1 MSSTVVT
8 GIGELITNDSTL
20 GDGSILGALRD
31 AALLIEDGKV
41 AWVGSS
47 KGAPSADHAI
57 EAHGKSVI
65 PGFVDS
71 HTHAVFGGDRVRDF
85 VGRMTGEKYAA
96 GGIKTTVAA
105 TREADIDHLRT
116 HTAGIVGE
124 LRAGGITTFEIK
136 SGYGLD
142 VQSEAKILDVA
153 KEFTEEVTFL
163 GAHVVPA
170 EFASERENYISLVIG
185 EMLDTC
191 APKAKWIDVFCDTGA
206 FTPEESYRILD
217 AGIARGLLPRLHGNQ
232 LGHTGGVELALKV
245 DAASVD
251 HCTYLSDEEIAALA
265 SSSTIA
271 TLLPGAEFSTRS
283 PYPDARRL
291 YAHGAKVALAT
302 DCNPGTSFITSM
314 PWVIATAVREM
325 YFSPAQALH
334 AATFGGAQALRRSD
348 IGHLGIG
355 ARADFVILDAP
366 SYEYLAY
373 RPGAQLIS
381 RVIAA
386 V

>member
-8 GIGELITNDSTL
+8 GIGELVTNDPTM
-20 GDGSILGALRD
+20 GDGTILGTLRD
-31 AALLIEDGKV
+31 AAFLVEDGKV
-41 AWVGSS
+41 AWIGSS
-47 KGAPSADHAI
+47 KGAPSADQVI
-57 EAHGKSVI
+57 EASGKSVI

-105 TREADIDHLRT
+105 TREAGVDQLRE

-153 KEFTEEVTFL
+153 NEFTQEVTFL

-170 EFASERENYISLVIG
+170 EFASEREQYVSLVIG

-206 FTPEESYRILD
+206 FTPEESRRILD

-232 LGHTGGVELALKV
+232 LGHTGGVELALEV
-245 DAASVD
+245 DAGSVD
-251 HCTYLSDEEIAALA
+251 HCTYLSDEEIVALA
-265 SSSTIA
+265 SSNTVA

-291 YAHGAKVALAT
+291 YARGAKVALAT

-348 IGHLGIG
+348 IGHLGMG
-355 ARADFVILDAP
+355 ARADFVILNAP

-373 RPGAQLIS
+373 RPGAHLVS

>member
-170 EFASERENYISLVIG
+170 EFASERENYISLLIG

>member
-8 GIGELITNDSTL
+8 GIGELVTNDPTM
-20 GDGSILGALRD
+20 GDGTILGTLRD
-31 AALLIEDGKV
+31 AAFLVEDGKV
-41 AWVGSS
+41 AWIGSS
-47 KGAPSADHAI
+47 KGAPSADQVI
-57 EAHGKSVI
+57 EASGKSVI

-105 TREADIDHLRT
+105 TREAGVDQLRE

-153 KEFTEEVTFL
+153 NEFTQEVTFL

-170 EFASERENYISLVIG
+170 EFASEREQYVSLVIG

-206 FTPEESYRILD
+206 FTPEESRRILD

-232 LGHTGGVELALKV
+232 LGHTGGVELALEV

-251 HCTYLSDEEIAALA
+251 HCTYLSDEEIVALA
-265 SSSTIA
+265 SSNTVA

-283 PYPDARRL
+283 RYPDARRL
-291 YAHGAKVALAT
+291 YARGAKVALAT

-348 IGHLGIG
+348 IGHLGMG

-373 RPGAQLIS
+373 RPGAHLVS

>member
-8 GIGELITNDSTL
+8 GIGELITNDPTV
-20 GDGSILGALRD
+20 GDGTILGTLRD
-31 AALLIEDGKV
+31 AAFLVEDGKV
-41 AWVGSS
+41 AWIGSS
-47 KGAPSADHAI
+47 KGAPSADQVI
-57 EAHGKSVI
+57 EASGKSVI

-105 TREADIDHLRT
+105 TREAGVDQLRE

-153 KEFTEEVTFL
+153 NEFTQEVTFL

-170 EFASERENYISLVIG
+170 EFASEREQYVSLVIG

-206 FTPEESYRILD
+206 FTPEESRRILD

-232 LGHTGGVELALKV
+232 LGHTGGVELALEV

-251 HCTYLSDEEIAALA
+251 HCTYLSDEEIVALA
-265 SSSTIA
+265 SSNTVA

-291 YAHGAKVALAT
+291 YARGAKVALAT

-348 IGHLGIG
+348 IGHLGMG

-373 RPGAQLIS
+373 RPGAHLVS

>member
-8 GIGELITNDSTL
+8 GIGELVTNDPTS
-20 GDGSILGALRD
+20 GDGSLLGIVRD
-31 AALLIEDGKV
+31 AAFVFDGGKV
-41 AWVGSS
+41 AWIGSS
-47 KGAPSADHAI
+47 KSAPSADQVI
-57 EAHGKSVI
+57 EAAGKSVV

-85 VGRMTGEKYAA
+85 VGRMTGEKYSA

-105 TREADIDHLRT
+105 TRQASVDQLRE
-116 HTAGIVGE
+116 HTAGIVRE

-142 VQSEAKILDVA
+142 LESESKILDVA
-153 KEFTEEVTFL
+153 SEFTKEVTFL

-170 EFASERENYISLVIG
+170 EFASEREHYISLVLG
-185 EMLDTC
+185 EMLNLC

-206 FTPEESYRILD
+206 FTPEESRRILD
-217 AGIARGLLPRLHGNQ
+217 AGMARGLLPRLHGNQ
-232 LGHTGGVELALKV
+232 LGHTGGVQLALEV

-251 HCTYLSDEEIAALA
+251 HCTYLSDDEVSALA
-265 SSSTIA
+265 SSHTVA

-291 YAHGAKVALAT
+291 YAQGAKVALAT
-302 DCNPGTSFITSM
+302 DCNPGTSFMTSM

-325 YFSPAQALH
+325 FFTPAQALH
-334 AATFGGAQALRRSD
+334 AATLGGAQALRRLD

-355 ARADFVILDAP
+355 ARADFVVLDAP

-373 RPGAQLIS
+373 RPGSNLIS

>member
-8 GIGELITNDSTL
+8 GIGELVTNDPTM
-20 GDGSILGALRD
+20 GDGTILGTLRD
-31 AALLIEDGKV
+31 AAFLVEDGKV
-41 AWVGSS
+41 AWIGSS
-47 KGAPSADHAI
+47 KGAPSADQVI
-57 EAHGKSVI
+57 EASGKSVI

-105 TREADIDHLRT
+105 TREAGVDQLRE

-153 KEFTEEVTFL
+153 NEFTQEVTFL

-170 EFASERENYISLVIG
+170 EFASEREQYVSLVIG

-206 FTPEESYRILD
+206 FTPEESRRILD

-232 LGHTGGVELALKV
+232 LGHTGGVELALEV

-251 HCTYLSDEEIAALA
+251 HCTYLSDEEIVALA
-265 SSSTIA
+265 SSNTVA

-291 YAHGAKVALAT
+291 YARGAKVALAT

-348 IGHLGIG
+348 IGHLGMG
-355 ARADFVILDAP
+355 ARADFVILNAP

-373 RPGAQLIS
+373 RPGAHLVS

>member
-20 GDGSILGALRD
+20 GDGTILGALRD

-41 AWVGSS
+41 AWIGSS

-265 SSSTIA
+265 SSSTIV

>member
-1 MSSTVVT
+1 MSSTVIT
-8 GIGELITNDSTL
+8 GIGQLVTNDPTL
-20 GDGSILGALRD
+20 GDGSLLGIVRD
-31 AALLIEDGKV
+31 AAFVVEAGKV
-41 AWVGSS
+41 AWIGSS
-47 KGAPSADHAI
+47 KSVPSADQVI
-57 EAHGKSVI
+57 EASGMGVI

-105 TREADIDHLRT
+105 TQEATVEKLRE
-116 HTAGIVGE
+116 HTAEIVGE
-124 LRAGGITTFEIK
+124 LRSGGITTFEIK

-142 VQSEAKILDVA
+142 ILSESKILDVA
-153 KEFTEEVTFL
+153 SEFTKEVTFL
-163 GAHVVPA
+163 GAHLVPA
-170 EFASERENYISLVIG
+170 EFASEREHYISLVMG
-185 EMLDTC
+185 EMLDIC

-206 FTPEESYRILD
+206 FTPEESRRILD
-217 AGIARGLLPRLHGNQ
+217 AGMARGLLPRLHGNQ
-232 LGHTGGVELALKV
+232 LGHTGGVQLAV
-245 DAASVD
+245 EIDAASVD
-251 HCTYLSDEEIAALA
+251 HCTYLSDEEIGSLAA
-265 SSSTIA
+265 SNTVA

-291 YAHGAKVALAT
+291 YAAGVKVALAT

-325 YFSPAQALH
+325 YFTPAQALH
-334 AATFGGAQALRRSD
+334 AATFGGAQALRRRD
-348 IGHLGIG
+348 IGHLGVG

-366 SYEYLAY
+366 SHEYFAY
-373 RPGAQLIS
+373 RPGSNLIS

>member
-8 GIGELITNDSTL
+8 GIGELVTNDPTM
-20 GDGSILGALRD
+20 GDGTILGTLRD
-31 AALLIEDGKV
+31 AAFLVEDGKV
-41 AWVGSS
+41 AWIGSS
-47 KGAPSADHAI
+47 KGAPSADQVI
-57 EAHGKSVI
+57 EASGKSVI

-105 TREADIDHLRT
+105 TREAGVDQLRE

-153 KEFTEEVTFL
+153 NEFTQEVTFL

-170 EFASERENYISLVIG
+170 EFASEREQYVSLVIG

-206 FTPEESYRILD
+206 FTPEESRRILD

-232 LGHTGGVELALKV
+232 LGHTGGVELALEV

-251 HCTYLSDEEIAALA
+251 HCTYLSDEEIVALA
-265 SSSTIA
+265 SSNTVA

-291 YAHGAKVALAT
+291 YARGAKVALAT

-348 IGHLGIG
+348 IGHLGMG

-373 RPGAQLIS
+373 RPGAHLVS

>member
-1 MSSTVVT
+1 M
-8 GIGELITNDSTL
+8 
-20 GDGSILGALRD
+20 
-31 AALLIEDGKV
+31 
-41 AWVGSS
+41 
-47 KGAPSADHAI
+47 
-57 EAHGKSVI
+57 
-65 PGFVDS
+65 
-71 HTHAVFGGDRVRDF
+71 
-85 VGRMTGEKYAA
+85 
-96 GGIKTTVAA
+96 
-105 TREADIDHLRT
+105 
-116 HTAGIVGE
+116 
-124 LRAGGITTFEIK
+124 
-136 SGYGLD
+136 
-142 VQSEAKILDVA
+142 QSEAKILDVA
-153 KEFTEEVTFL
+153 NEFTQEVTFL

-170 EFASERENYISLVIG
+170 EFASEREQYVSLVIG

-206 FTPEESYRILD
+206 FTPEESRRILD

-232 LGHTGGVELALKV
+232 LGHTGGVELALEV

-251 HCTYLSDEEIAALA
+251 HCTYLSDEVIVALA
-265 SSSTIA
+265 SSNTVA

-291 YAHGAKVALAT
+291 YARGAKVALAT

-348 IGHLGIG
+348 IGHLGMG

-373 RPGAQLIS
+373 RPGAHLVS

>member
-8 GIGELITNDSTL
+8 GINELVTNDPTL
-20 GDGSILGALRD
+20 GDGSLLGIVRD
-31 AALLIEDGKV
+31 AAFVVEGGKV
-41 AWVGSS
+41 AWIGPS
-47 KGAPSADHAI
+47 KSAPASDQMIQAA
-57 EAHGKSVI
+57 GKSVV

-85 VGRMTGEKYAA
+85 VGRMIGEKYAV

-105 TREADIDHLRT
+105 TREAGVDQLRE
-116 HTAGIVGE
+116 HTAGIVRE
-124 LRAGGITTFEIK
+124 LRSGGITTCEIK

-142 VQSEAKILDVA
+142 VLSEAKILDVA
-153 KEFTEEVTFL
+153 NEFTKEVTFL

-170 EFASERENYISLVIG
+170 EFASEREHYISLVIG
-185 EMLDTC
+185 EMLDIC

-206 FTPEESYRILD
+206 FTPEESRRILD
-217 AGIARGLLPRLHGNQ
+217 AGMARGLLPRLHGNQ
-232 LGHTGGVELALKV
+232 LGHTGGVQLAVEV

-251 HCTYLSDEEIAALA
+251 HCTYLSDEEISSLAA
-265 SSSTIA
+265 SNTVA

-291 YAHGAKVALAT
+291 YAAGAKVALAT

-334 AATFGGAQALRRSD
+334 AATFGGAQALRRTD
-348 IGHLGIG
+348 IGHLGVG
-355 ARADFVILDAP
+355 ARADFVVLDAP
-366 SYEYLAY
+366 SHEFIAY
-373 RPGAQLIS
+373 RPGSNLIS

>member
-20 GDGSILGALRD
+20 GDGTILGALRD

-116 HTAGIVGE
+116 HTVGIVGE

-170 EFASERENYISLVIG
+170 EFASERENYISLLIG

>member
-41 AWVGSS
+41 AWIGSS

-105 TREADIDHLRT
+105 TREADIDRLRT

>member
-20 GDGSILGALRD
+20 GDGTILGALRD
-31 AALLIEDGKV
+31 AALLVEDGKV

>member
-1 MSSTVVT
+1 MSTTVVT
-8 GIGELITNDSTL
+8 GIGELVTNDPTL
-20 GDGSILGALRD
+20 GDGTILGTLRD
-31 AALLIEDGKV
+31 AAFLVEDGKV
-41 AWVGSS
+41 AWIGSS
-47 KGAPSADHAI
+47 KSAPSADQVI
-57 EAHGKSVI
+57 EASGKSVV

-71 HTHAVFGGDRVRDF
+71 HTHAVFGGDRLRDF
-85 VGRMTGEKYAA
+85 VGRMTGEKYSA

-105 TREADIDHLRT
+105 TRQASVDQLRE
-116 HTAGIVGE
+116 HTAGIVRE

-142 VQSEAKILDVA
+142 VESESKILDVA
-153 KEFTEEVTFL
+153 NEFTKEVTFL

-170 EFASERENYISLVIG
+170 EFASEREHYISLVLG
-185 EMLDTC
+185 EMLDLC

-206 FTPEESYRILD
+206 FTPEESRRILD
-217 AGIARGLLPRLHGNQ
+217 AGIAHGLLPRLHGNQ
-232 LGHTGGVELALKV
+232 LGNTGGVQLALEV

-251 HCTYLSDEEIAALA
+251 HCTYLSDDEVSALA
-265 SSSTIA
+265 SSHTVA

-291 YAHGAKVALAT
+291 YAQGAKVALAT

-325 YFSPAQALH
+325 FFTPAQALH

-348 IGHLGIG
+348 IGHLGMG

-373 RPGAQLIS
+373 RPGAHLVS

>member
-1 MSSTVVT
+1 
-8 GIGELITNDSTL
+8 
-20 GDGSILGALRD
+20 
-31 AALLIEDGKV
+31 
-41 AWVGSS
+41 
-47 KGAPSADHAI
+47 
-57 EAHGKSVI
+57 
-65 PGFVDS
+65 
-71 HTHAVFGGDRVRDF
+71 
-85 VGRMTGEKYAA
+85 MTGEKYSA

-105 TREADIDHLRT
+105 TRQASVDQLRE

-142 VQSEAKILDVA
+142 VESESKILDVA
-153 KEFTEEVTFL
+153 NEFTEEVTFL

-170 EFASERENYISLVIG
+170 EFASEREHYISLVLG
-185 EMLDTC
+185 EMLDLC

-206 FTPEESYRILD
+206 FTPEESHRILD
-217 AGIARGLLPRLHGNQ
+217 AGIAHGLLPRLHGNQ
-232 LGHTGGVELALKV
+232 LGNTGGVQLALEV

-251 HCTYLSDEEIAALA
+251 HCTYLSDDEVSALA
-265 SSSTIA
+265 SSHTVA

-291 YAHGAKVALAT
+291 YAQGAKVALAT
-302 DCNPGTSFITSM
+302 DCNPGTSFSTSM

-325 YFSPAQALH
+325 FFTPAQALH
-334 AATFGGAQALRRSD
+334 AATLGGAQALRRSD
-348 IGHLGIG
+348 IGHLGMG

-373 RPGAQLIS
+373 RPGAHLVS

>member
-1 MSSTVVT
+1 MSTTVVT
-8 GIGELITNDSTL
+8 GIGELVTNDPTL
-20 GDGSILGALRD
+20 GDGTILGTLRD
-31 AALLIEDGKV
+31 AAFLVEDGKV
-41 AWVGSS
+41 AWIGSS
-47 KGAPSADHAI
+47 KSAPSADQVI
-57 EAHGKSVI
+57 EASGKSVI

-85 VGRMTGEKYAA
+85 VGRMTGEKYSA

-105 TREADIDHLRT
+105 TRQASVDQLRE

-142 VQSEAKILDVA
+142 VESESKILDVA
-153 KEFTEEVTFL
+153 NEFTEEVTFL

-170 EFASERENYISLVIG
+170 EFASEREHYISLVLG
-185 EMLDTC
+185 EMLDLC

-206 FTPEESYRILD
+206 FTPEESRRILD
-217 AGIARGLLPRLHGNQ
+217 AGMAHGLLPRLHGNQ
-232 LGHTGGVELALKV
+232 LGNTGGVQLALEV

-251 HCTYLSDEEIAALA
+251 HCTYLSDDEVSALA
-265 SSSTIA
+265 SSHTVA

-291 YAHGAKVALAT
+291 YAQGAKVALAT

-325 YFSPAQALH
+325 FFTPAQALH

-348 IGHLGIG
+348 IGHLGMG

-373 RPGAQLIS
+373 RPGAHLVS

>member
-1 MSSTVVT
+1 
-8 GIGELITNDSTL
+8 
-20 GDGSILGALRD
+20 LRD

>member
-20 GDGSILGALRD
+20 GDGTILGALRD

-71 HTHAVFGGDRVRDF
+71 HTHAVFGDDRVRDF

>member
-8 GIGELITNDSTL
+8 GIGELVTNDPTM
-20 GDGSILGALRD
+20 GDGTILGTLRD
-31 AALLIEDGKV
+31 AAFLVEDGKV
-41 AWVGSS
+41 AWIGSS
-47 KGAPSADHAI
+47 KGAPSADQVI
-57 EAHGKSVI
+57 EASGKSVI

-96 GGIKTTVAA
+96 GGIKTTVTA
-105 TREADIDHLRT
+105 TREAGVDQLRE

-153 KEFTEEVTFL
+153 NEFTQEVTFL

-170 EFASERENYISLVIG
+170 EFASEREQYVSLVIG

-206 FTPEESYRILD
+206 FTPEESRRILD

-232 LGHTGGVELALKV
+232 LGHTGGVELALEV

-251 HCTYLSDEEIAALA
+251 HCTYLSDEEIVALA
-265 SSSTIA
+265 SSNTVA

-291 YAHGAKVALAT
+291 YARGAKVALAT

-348 IGHLGIG
+348 IGHLGMG
-355 ARADFVILDAP
+355 ARADFVILNAP

-373 RPGAQLIS
+373 RPGAHLVS

>member
-20 GDGSILGALRD
+20 GDGTILGALRD

-41 AWVGSS
+41 AWIGSS

-232 LGHTGGVELALKV
+232 LGHTGGVDLALKV

>member
-20 GDGSILGALRD
+20 GDGTILGALRD

-41 AWVGSS
+41 AWIGSS

-170 EFASERENYISLVIG
+170 EFASERENYISLLIG

>member
-41 AWVGSS
+41 AWIGSS

-381 RVIAA
+381 RVIAG

>member
-1 MSSTVVT
+1 MSTTVVT
-8 GIGELITNDSTL
+8 GIGELVTNDPTL
-20 GDGSILGALRD
+20 GDGTILGTLRD
-31 AALLIEDGKV
+31 AAFLVEDGKV
-41 AWVGSS
+41 AWIGSS
-47 KGAPSADHAI
+47 KSAPSADQVI
-57 EAHGKSVI
+57 EASGKSVV

-85 VGRMTGEKYAA
+85 VGRMTGEKYSA

-105 TREADIDHLRT
+105 TRQASVDQLRE

-142 VQSEAKILDVA
+142 VESESKILDVA
-153 KEFTEEVTFL
+153 NEFTEEVTFL

-170 EFASERENYISLVIG
+170 EFASEREHYISLVLG
-185 EMLDTC
+185 EMLDLC

-206 FTPEESYRILD
+206 FTPEESRRILD
-217 AGIARGLLPRLHGNQ
+217 AGMAHGLLPRLHGNQ
-232 LGHTGGVELALKV
+232 LGNTGGVQLALEV

-251 HCTYLSDEEIAALA
+251 HCTYLSDDEVSALA
-265 SSSTIA
+265 SSHTVA

-291 YAHGAKVALAT
+291 YAQGAKVALAT

-325 YFSPAQALH
+325 FFTPAQALH

-348 IGHLGIG
+348 IGHLGMG

-373 RPGAQLIS
+373 RPGAHLVS

>member
-8 GIGELITNDSTL
+8 GIGELVTNDSSL
-20 GDGSILGALRD
+20 GDGSLLGIMRD
-31 AALLIEDGKV
+31 AAFVVDGGKV
-41 AWVGSS
+41 TWIGSS
-47 KGAPSADHAI
+47 KSAPSADQVI
-57 EAHGKSVI
+57 EVSGKSVV

-71 HTHAVFGGDRVRDF
+71 HTHAIFGGDRVRDF
-85 VGRMTGEKYAA
+85 VGRMTGEKYHA

-105 TREADIDHLRT
+105 TRQASVDQLRE
-116 HTAGIVGE
+116 HTTGIVRE

-142 VQSEAKILDVA
+142 VESESKILDIA
-153 KEFTEEVTFL
+153 NEFTKEVTFL
-163 GAHVVPA
+163 GAHVVPT
-170 EFASERENYISLVIG
+170 EFASEREAYISLVLG
-185 EMLDTC
+185 EMLDLC

-206 FTPEESYRILD
+206 FTPEESRRILD
-217 AGIARGLLPRLHGNQ
+217 AGMARGLFPRLHGNQ
-232 LGHTGGVELALKV
+232 LGNTGGVQLALEV

-251 HCTYLSDEEIAALA
+251 HCTYLSDGEISALA
-265 SSSTIA
+265 SSHTVA

-325 YFSPAQALH
+325 FFTPAQALH
-334 AATFGGAQALRRSD
+334 AATLGGAQALRRLD

-355 ARADFVILDAP
+355 ARADFVVLDAP

-373 RPGAQLIS
+373 RPGSNLIS

>member
-20 GDGSILGALRD
+20 GDGTILGALRD

>member
-8 GIGELITNDSTL
+8 GIGELVTNDPTL
-20 GDGSILGALRD
+20 GDGSLLGIVRD
-31 AALLIEDGKV
+31 AAFVIEGGKV
-41 AWVGSS
+41 IWIGAS
-47 KGAPSADHAI
+47 KSAPASDQMIQAA
-57 EAHGKSVI
+57 GKSVI

-85 VGRMTGEKYAA
+85 VGRMTGEKYVA

-105 TREADIDHLRT
+105 TREATVEKLREL
-116 HTAGIVGE
+116 TAEIVGE
-124 LRAGGITTFEIK
+124 LRSSGITTFEIK

-142 VQSEAKILDVA
+142 VLSEAKILGVA
-153 KEFTEEVTFL
+153 NEFTEEVTFL

-170 EFASERENYISLVIG
+170 EFASEREHYISLVMG
-185 EMLDTC
+185 EMLDIC

-206 FTPEESYRILD
+206 FTPEESRRILD
-217 AGIARGLLPRLHGNQ
+217 AGMARGLLPRLHGNQ
-232 LGHTGGVELALKV
+232 LGHTGGVQLAV
-245 DAASVD
+245 QIDAASVD
-251 HCTYLSDEEIAALA
+251 HCTYLSDEEIGSLAA
-265 SSSTIA
+265 SNTVA

-291 YAHGAKVALAT
+291 YAAGVKVALAT
-302 DCNPGTSFITSM
+302 DCNPGTSFVTSM

-325 YFSPAQALH
+325 YFTPAQALH
-334 AATFGGAQALRRSD
+334 AATFGGAQALRCAD
-348 IGHLGIG
+348 IGHLGVG

-366 SYEYLAY
+366 SHEYFAY
-373 RPGAQLIS
+373 RPGSNLIS

>member
-20 GDGSILGALRD
+20 GDGTILGALRD

-265 SSSTIA
+265 SSSTIV

>member
-1 MSSTVVT
+1 MSTTVVT
-8 GIGELITNDSTL
+8 GIGELVTNDPTL
-20 GDGSILGALRD
+20 GDGSLLGIVRD
-31 AALLIEDGKV
+31 AAFVVDGGKV
-41 AWVGSS
+41 AWIGSS
-47 KGAPSADHAI
+47 KSAPSADQVI
-57 EAHGKSVI
+57 EASGKSVV

-85 VGRMTGEKYAA
+85 VGRMTGEKYSA

-105 TREADIDHLRT
+105 TRQASVDQLRE
-116 HTAGIVGE
+116 HTAGIVRE

-142 VQSEAKILDVA
+142 VESESKILDVA
-153 KEFTEEVTFL
+153 NEFTKEVTFL

-170 EFASERENYISLVIG
+170 EFASEREHYISLVLG
-185 EMLDTC
+185 EMLDLC

-206 FTPEESYRILD
+206 FTPEESRRILD
-217 AGIARGLLPRLHGNQ
+217 VGMAHGLLPRLHGNQ
-232 LGHTGGVELALKV
+232 LGNTGGVQLALEV

-251 HCTYLSDEEIAALA
+251 HCTYLSDDEVSALA
-265 SSSTIA
+265 SSHTVA

-291 YAHGAKVALAT
+291 YAQGAKVALAT

-325 YFSPAQALH
+325 FFTPAQALH

-348 IGHLGIG
+348 IGHLGMG

-373 RPGAQLIS
+373 RPGAHLVS

>member
-1 MSSTVVT
+1 MSSTVIT
-8 GIGELITNDSTL
+8 GIGELVTNDPTL
-20 GDGSILGALRD
+20 GDGSLLGIVRD
-31 AALLIEDGKV
+31 AAFVVEDGKV
-41 AWVGSS
+41 AWIGSS
-47 KGAPSADHAI
+47 KSAPASDQMIQAG
-57 EAHGKSVI
+57 GKSVI

-105 TREADIDHLRT
+105 TREATVEKLRE
-116 HTAGIVGE
+116 HTAEIVGQ
-124 LRAGGITTFEIK
+124 LRSSGITTFEIK

-142 VQSEAKILDVA
+142 ILSEAKILDVA
-153 KEFTEEVTFL
+153 NEFTKEVTFL
-163 GAHVVPA
+163 GAHIVPA
-170 EFASERENYISLVIG
+170 EFASEREHYISLVMG
-185 EMLDTC
+185 EMLDIC

-206 FTPEESYRILD
+206 FTPEESRRILD
-217 AGIARGLLPRLHGNQ
+217 AGMARGLLPRLHGNQ
-232 LGHTGGVELALKV
+232 LGHTGGVQLAV
-245 DAASVD
+245 EIDAASVD
-251 HCTYLSDEEIAALA
+251 HCTYLSDQEIGSLAA
-265 SSSTIA
+265 SNTVA

-291 YAHGAKVALAT
+291 YAAGVKVALAT

-325 YFSPAQALH
+325 YFTPAQALH
-334 AATFGGAQALRRSD
+334 AATFGGAQALRRRD
-348 IGHLGIG
+348 IGHLGVG

-366 SYEYLAY
+366 SHEYFAY
-373 RPGAQLIS
+373 RPGSNLIS

>member
-8 GIGELITNDSTL
+8 GIGELVTNDPTL
-20 GDGSILGALRD
+20 GDGSLLGLVRD
-31 AALLIEDGKV
+31 AAFVIEGGKVVWIGASKSAPASDQLIEAG
-41 AWVGSS
+41 
-47 KGAPSADHAI
+47 
-57 EAHGKSVI
+57 GKSVI

-71 HTHAVFGGDRVRDF
+71 HTHAVFGGDRVGDF
-85 VGRMTGEKYAA
+85 VGRMTGEKYVA

-105 TREADIDHLRT
+105 TRKAGVDQLHE

-153 KEFTEEVTFL
+153 NEFTQEVTFL

-170 EFASERENYISLVIG
+170 EFASEREHYISLVMG
-185 EMLDTC
+185 EMLDIC

-206 FTPEESYRILD
+206 FTPEESRRILD
-217 AGIARGLLPRLHGNQ
+217 AGMARGLLPRLHGNQ
-232 LGHTGGVELALKV
+232 LGHTGGVQLAV
-245 DAASVD
+245 EIDAASVD
-251 HCTYLSDEEIAALA
+251 HCTYLSDGEIGSLAA
-265 SSSTIA
+265 SNTVA

-291 YAHGAKVALAT
+291 YAAGVKVALAT
-302 DCNPGTSFITSM
+302 DCNPGTSFVTSM

-325 YFSPAQALH
+325 YFTPAQALH
-334 AATFGGAQALRRSD
+334 AATFGGSQALRRRD
-348 IGHLGIG
+348 IGHLGVG

-366 SYEYLAY
+366 SHEYFAY
-373 RPGAQLIS
+373 RPGSNLIS

>member
-20 GDGSILGALRD
+20 GDGTILGALRD

-41 AWVGSS
+41 AWIGSS

>member
-8 GIGELITNDSTL
+8 GIGELVTNDPTL
-20 GDGSILGALRD
+20 GDGSLLGLVRD
-31 AALLIEDGKV
+31 AAFVIEGGKVVWIGASKSAPASDQLIEAG
-41 AWVGSS
+41 
-47 KGAPSADHAI
+47 
-57 EAHGKSVI
+57 GKSVI

-71 HTHAVFGGDRVRDF
+71 HTHAVFGGDRVGDF

-105 TREADIDHLRT
+105 TRKAGVDQLRE

-124 LRAGGITTFEIK
+124 LWAGGITTFEIK

-153 KEFTEEVTFL
+153 NEFTQEVTFL

-170 EFASERENYISLVIG
+170 EFASEREHYISLVMG
-185 EMLDTC
+185 EMLDIC

-206 FTPEESYRILD
+206 FTPEESRRILD
-217 AGIARGLLPRLHGNQ
+217 AGMARGLLPRLHGNQ
-232 LGHTGGVELALKV
+232 LGHTGGVQLAV
-245 DAASVD
+245 EIDAASVD
-251 HCTYLSDEEIAALA
+251 HCTYLSDEEIGSLAA
-265 SSSTIA
+265 SNTVA

-291 YAHGAKVALAT
+291 YAAGVNVALAT
-302 DCNPGTSFITSM
+302 DCNPGTSFVTSM

-325 YFSPAQALH
+325 YFTPAQALH
-334 AATFGGAQALRRSD
+334 AATFGGAQALRRRD
-348 IGHLGIG
+348 IGHLGVG
-355 ARADFVILDAP
+355 AKADFVVLDAP
-366 SYEYLAY
+366 SHEYFAY
-373 RPGAQLIS
+373 RPGSNLIN

>member
-41 AWVGSS
+41 AWIGSS

>member
-8 GIGELITNDSTL
+8 GIGELVTNDPTM
-20 GDGSILGALRD
+20 GDGTILGTLRD
-31 AALLIEDGKV
+31 AAFLVEDGKV
-41 AWVGSS
+41 AWIGSS
-47 KGAPSADHAI
+47 KGAPSADQVI
-57 EAHGKSVI
+57 EASGKSVI

-105 TREADIDHLRT
+105 TREAGVDQLRE

-153 KEFTEEVTFL
+153 NEFTQEVTFL

-170 EFASERENYISLVIG
+170 EFASEREQYVSLVIG

-206 FTPEESYRILD
+206 FTPEESRRILD
-217 AGIARGLLPRLHGNQ
+217 AGIASGLLPRLHGNQ
-232 LGHTGGVELALKV
+232 LGHTGGVELALEV

-251 HCTYLSDEEIAALA
+251 HCTYLSDEEIVALA
-265 SSSTIA
+265 SSNTVA

-291 YAHGAKVALAT
+291 YARGAKVALAT

-348 IGHLGIG
+348 IGHLGMG

-373 RPGAQLIS
+373 RPGAHLVS

>member
-20 GDGSILGALRD
+20 GDGTILGALRD

-170 EFASERENYISLVIG
+170 EFASERENYISLLIG

>member
-20 GDGSILGALRD
+20 GDGTILGALRD

-96 GGIKTTVAA
+96 GGIETTVAA